1 MNKLVTLIF
10 TCSFVLL
17 PTFAIDLYLPSLPTI
32 TAALHATT
40 NTIQLSMTLYLT
52 GYSLGLLI
60 AGPLADHFGRR
71 KILLIGLFIF
81 SVASVACAL
90 SISAGL
96 LVISRFIQ
104 GIGAGAPGVLWRTL
118 LRDRFEGTQLARATT
133 TATTAWAFSPI
144 IAPVLGS
151 YIQHHLGWRS
161 NFLVLTITGVILW
174 VISYFF
180 FVEKKN
186 VQSEKLNVLIIMKK
200 YFRLS
205 IHRIFIGNII
215 VCAMLFGVTVA
226 FGVAAPFLFQSDLGL
241 TIVQYGWLI
250 LLISLGYIIG
260 ANINNLLLV
269 HFERR
274 KILIFGLILLLGT
287 SMVMAILA
295 LMNLFNVY
303 VIAIPIF
310 IIFISFNFVYP
321 IGAASAMEPFAN
333 QAGIASALSTIIIVV
348 GASLASACIAVLSEH
363 TQLPLALSILVMGV
377 VALLCYI
384 FIVPRTSKQAII

>member
-1 MNKLVTLIF
+1 MNKLLTLIF
-10 TCSFVLL
+10 TCSFILL
-17 PTFAIDLYLPSLPTI
+17 PTFSIDLYLPSLPAI

-40 NTIQLSMTLYLT
+40 NTIQLSMTLYLI

-60 AGPLADHFGRR
+60 SGPLADHFGRR
-71 KILLIGLFIF
+71 KILLIGLSIF
-81 SVASVACAL
+81 SVASVACAF

-96 LVISRFIQ
+96 LVVSRFIQ
-104 GIGAGAPGVLWRTL
+104 GVGAGAPGVLWRTL

-161 NFLVLTITGVILW
+161 NFLTLTIAGVILW
-174 VISYFF
+174 VASYFF

-186 VQSEKLNVLIIMKK
+186 VLLEKLNAIIIMKK

-260 ANINNLLLV
+260 ASINNLLLA

-274 KILIFGLILLLGT
+274 KILIFGLILLLGA
-287 SMVMAILA
+287 SIMMAIFA

-303 VIAIPIF
+303 VIAIPVF

-333 QAGIASALSTIIIVV
+333 QAGIASALSTFIIVA
-348 GASLASACIAVLSEH
+348 GASLASACIAVLPEH

-377 VALLCYI
+377 AALFCYI
-384 FIVPRTSKQAII
+384 FIVPRTSKQA